1 VKFTKHIIIIGEFR
15 NRKETTCHRGN
26 SKNITKVEIP
36 IGTSSK
42 KRCLTN
48 MREVHTCPIGGVNL
62 VGTMVDIT
70 GIELAQLARQMIR
83 STGVHVPVRINI
95 GLSVPLLTL
104 RSGAIGH
111 GGLTSIVAGVLAV
124 IPNAKEAALKPAM
137 TLRGEMAVTPT
148 ELAHAC
154 GSTST

>member
-36 IGTSSK
+36 IGMSSK

-48 MREVHTCPIGGVNL
+48 MRDVHTCPIGGVNL
-62 VGTMVDIT
+62 VRTMVGIT

-104 RSGAIGH
+104 RSGTIGH
-111 GGLTSIVAGVLAV
+111 GNLTGIVAGVLAV
-124 IPNAKEAALKPAM
+124 VADAEEAALKPAM
-137 TLRGEMAVTPT
+137 TLGSKVTVT
-148 ELAHAC
+148 
-154 GSTST
+154 TT